1 MRNFLYRCPV
11 TLFNVQGSIAAGDYE
26 GQTFVTQSCPA
37 CGGFHLVD
45 PLTGKSP
52 ERSRT
57 PQAPPSDP
65 SK

>member
-1 MRNFLYRCPV
+1 
-11 TLFNVQGSIAAGDYE
+11 LFNVQGSIATGDYE

-57 PQAPPSDP
+57 PQTSPSDP